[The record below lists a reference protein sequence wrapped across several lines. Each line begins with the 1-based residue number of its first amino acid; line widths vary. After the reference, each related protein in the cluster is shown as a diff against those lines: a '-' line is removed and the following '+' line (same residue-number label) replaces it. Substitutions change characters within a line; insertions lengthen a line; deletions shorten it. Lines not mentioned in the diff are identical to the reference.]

1 MRVLNKNSVFTHKII
16 YNMHTIGSRIRKK
29 REEKGISQEVMAM
42 GLELTQSSYGRLEK
56 DDRRLTL
63 FRNF

>member
-1 MRVLNKNSVFTHKII
+1 
-16 YNMHTIGSRIRKK
+16 MHTVGSRIRKK

-56 DDRRLTL
+56 DDRRLTVPKL
-63 FRNF
+63 LKIA